1 MSASGSTAALVV
13 WLTLVWVGLWG
24 SVTAANVLGGVAVSL
39 VLVLS
44 LRPSPAGA
52 PAVVSPVALLRFVLR
67 FFADLVVSSL
77 QVVRLALRPRLELRQ
92 GIVSVQE
99 PGASD
104 TLLTVLA
111 DAISLTPGTL
121 TVDVEPA
128 TGTLYVHVLDV
139 GEGPHGVQRVRE
151 GLQDQARAA
160 VRAIGPA
167 DARSRL
173 TSPAAAAGDRRGEGG
188 R

>member
-1 MSASGSTAALVV
+1 MTRTRSTVALVA
-13 WLTLVWVGLWG
+13 WLTVVWVGLWG
-24 SVTAANVLGGVAVSL
+24 SVTAANVLGGLAVSL
-39 VLVLS
+39 VLVLL
-44 LRPSPAGA
+44 LRPA
-52 PAVVSPVALLRFVLR
+52 PASGPAVLAPLPLLRFVLR
-67 FFADLVVSSL
+67 FCADLVVSS
-77 QVVRLALRPRLELRQ
+77 VKVARLVLGPRTALRQ
-92 GIVSVQE
+92 AIVSVQV

-121 TVDVEPA
+121 TVDVDAA

-139 GEGPHGVQRVRE
+139 GEGSQGVERVRA

-160 VRAIGPA
+160 VRALGSV
-167 DARSRL
+167 DARAHVRS
-173 TSPAAAAGDRRGEGG
+173 GRGEGG

>member
-1 MSASGSTAALVV
+1 MTRRSSSLALVG

-24 SVTAANVLGGVAVSL
+24 SVTAANVLGGLAVSVAL
-39 VLVLS
+39 VLL
-44 LRPSPAGA
+44 LRPSPSAG

-67 FFADLVVSSL
+67 FCADLVVSSL
-77 QVVRLALRPRLELRQ
+77 QVVRLALGRRVDLRQ
-92 GIVSVQE
+92 GIVAVQV

-121 TVDVEPA
+121 TVDVDQRS
-128 TGTLYVHVLDV
+128 GTLYVHAIDV
-139 GEGPHGVQRVRE
+139 GHGPEGLERLRD

-160 VRAIGPA
+160 VRAIGSA
-167 DARSRL
+167 EARAHVDSG
-173 TSPAAAAGDRRGEGG
+173 AAAAGDRRREGSS
-188 R
+188 

>member
-1 MSASGSTAALVV
+1 MSASGSIAALVV

-77 QVVRLALRPRLELRQ
+77 QVVRLVLGRRIALRQ
-92 GIVSVQE
+92 AIVSVE
-99 PGASD
+99 VPGASD

-121 TVDVEPA
+121 TVDVDQG
-128 TGTLYVHVLDV
+128 TGTLHVHVLDV
-139 GEGPHGVQRVRE
+139 GPGSQGVERVRAS
-151 GLQDQARAA
+151 LQEQARAA
-160 VRAIGPA
+160 VRAIGSA
-167 DARSRL
+167 DARAHVEPR
-173 TSPAAAAGDRRGEGG
+173 EG

>member
-1 MSASGSTAALVV
+1 MSGKGSTVALVV

-24 SVTAANVLGGVAVSL
+24 SVTAANVLGGLAVSL
-39 VLVLS
+39 VLVLL

-52 PAVVSPVALLRFVLR
+52 PAVLSPVALLRFTLR
-67 FFADLVVSSL
+67 FFADLVVSSV
-77 QVVRLALRPRLELRQ
+77 QVVRLALRPRLDLRQ
-92 GIVSVQE
+92 GIVSVQV

-121 TVDVEPA
+121 TVDVEPSTA
-128 TGTLYVHVLDV
+128 TLYVHVLDV
-139 GEGPHGVQRVRE
+139 GDGPDGVREVRE
-151 GLQDQARAA
+151 GLRDQARAA
-160 VRAIGPA
+160 VRAIGSA
-167 DARSRL
+167 EARSQVRSG
-173 TSPAAAAGDRRGEGG
+173 TAGAGDRRREGK

>member
-1 MSASGSTAALVV
+1 VTRRGSTLALVA
-13 WLTLVWVGLWG
+13 WLTVVWVGLWG
-24 SVTAANVLGGVAVSL
+24 SVTAANVLGGLVVGL
-39 VLVLS
+39 VLVVL
-44 LRPSPAGA
+44 LRPSPSAG
-52 PAVVSPVALLRFVLR
+52 PAVVAPVPLLRFVLR

-77 QVVRLALRPRLELRQ
+77 QVVRLVLRRRIELRQ
-92 GIVSVQE
+92 AIVQVQV

-121 TVDVEPA
+121 TVDVDPG

-139 GEGPHGVQRVRE
+139 GHGAPGVERVRAD
-151 GLQDQARAA
+151 LQAQARAA
-160 VRAIGPA
+160 VRAFGSA
-167 DARSRL
+167 DARAHVQ
-173 TSPAAAAGDRRGEGG
+173 PGRREGG

>member
-1 MSASGSTAALVV
+1 VSGRGSTVALVV

-24 SVTAANVLGGVAVSL
+24 SVTAANVLGGLAVSA
-39 VLVLS
+39 VLVLL
-44 LRPSPAGA
+44 LRLSPAGP
-52 PAVVSPVALLRFVLR
+52 PAVVHPVALLRFVLR

-92 GIVSVQE
+92 GIVSVQV

-121 TVDVEPA
+121 TVDVEPDTA
-128 TGTLYVHVLDV
+128 TLYVHVLDV
-139 GEGPHGVQRVRE
+139 GEGPDGERAVRE
-151 GLQDQARAA
+151 GLRDQARAA
-160 VRAIGPA
+160 VRAIGSA
-167 DARSRL
+167 EARSQVRSG
-173 TSPAAAAGDRRGEGG
+173 TAGAGDRRREGE